1 MTAYDR
7 TERVSHPRSVGRGS
21 EDGDG
26 RDGRDGE
33 MLGPYR
39 FVEEIGEGGMGV
51 VHLALDPRGR
61 AVAIKVLRA
70 HVAHDDVAR
79 KRLAREVDTL
89 SRIRDPRVASVIDA
103 DVMGPRPYI
112 VTRYVPGPALDE
124 VVEEHGPMAPEELAR
139 LARGIAEAI
148 RSIHACG
155 VVHRDIKPGN
165 VLLEDGEPVLIDFG
179 IAHLQDDVRHTVG
192 GLVMGTPGYL
202 SPELVEGA
210 AITDATDWW
219 GWAATIA
226 FAASGRPP
234 FGRAR
239 MDAVLTRVRAG
250 DVDLRGVDPRLAPLL
265 RASLSPNPAQR
276 PNADDVIAA
285 LEQYAAGRPA
295 TVPTSNGGAWDG
307 RQTPPMPPGA
317 TQVVQERT
325 TARFPPVPEAVPDGQ
340 HANELD
346 GRARW
351 APPPT
356 GPAVAQPSEAAYQ
369 RGWDDEP
376 DVQEQWAGAETYDR
390 RYGARRMEPSVP
402 QRNSGDGDWQ
412 DDDLQDDDWRD
423 GDGDDAV
430 AEREGD
436 PRIGLP
442 MRTGLLAAMAIA
454 WVGAL
459 MAWPGV
465 AATAFVGWS
474 VVARATDR
482 SVTALVLRRYD
493 HGRRSSDL
501 PYAVVAGPWH
511 LVVGAIATVVGLLLP
526 FGAGMTG
533 VFATA
538 LLLAGTRGTDLGP
551 GAPVTLAVGGILAL
565 LMAWWGPGGAS
576 LRRGSRSIARRV
588 VPPGLPMQMAALVL
602 AVFGLVAGVLALN
615 NGAVLTWN
623 PFSGN
628 PFGG

>member
-7 TERVSHPRSVGRGS
+7 TGRVSAPRSGARTGGAPSSPNGAGS
-21 EDGDG
+21 GLDG
-26 RDGRDGE
+26 RSEQGQR
-33 MLGPYR
+33 LGPYR
-39 FVEEIGEGGMGV
+39 LVEEIGEGGMGV

-70 HVAHDDVAR
+70 HVAADDDAR
-79 KRLAREVDTL
+79 KRLAREVDSL

-124 VVEEHGPMAPEELAR
+124 VVEERGPLEPAELAR

-165 VLLEDGEPVLIDFG
+165 VLIEDGEPVLIDFG

-250 DVDLRGVDPRLAPLL
+250 DVDLDGVDPRLAPLL
-265 RASLSPNPAQR
+265 RAALSPIPAQR
-276 PNADDVIAA
+276 PHSADVIAA
-285 LEQYAAGRPA
+285 LEQYAAGRAA
-295 TVPTSNGGAWDG
+295 TVPTPG
-307 RQTPPMPPGA
+307 PPA
-317 TQVVQERT
+317 ETQVVQEPGT
-325 TARFPPVPEAVPDGQ
+325 KVFPPVPDEANV
-340 HANELD
+340 
-346 GRARW
+346 RW

-356 GPAVAQPSEAAYQ
+356 GSRHPDPSQAAYAK
-369 RGWDDEP
+369 GWHDEP
-376 DVQEQWAGAETYDR
+376 DTEEQWEGAETYDE
-390 RYGARRMEPSVP
+390 RYVRNGAGGIPAEVEPEEGWP
-402 QRNSGDGDWQ
+402 
-412 DDDLQDDDWRD
+412 DDDWD
-423 GDGDDAV
+423 EGDEPE

-436 PRIGLP
+436 PRIGMP
-442 MRTGLLAAMAIA
+442 MRTGLLGALAIA
-454 WVGAL
+454 WLGTL

-465 AATAFVGWS
+465 AVLGFVGWS
-474 VVARATDR
+474 VAARTTDR
-482 SVTALVLRRYD
+482 SMTALVLRRYTN
-493 HGRRSSDL
+493 GRRRSDV
-501 PYAVVAGPWH
+501 PYAVVASPWH
-511 LVVGAIATVVGLLLP
+511 LVVGSIATVVGLLLP
-526 FGAGMTG
+526 LGAALAG
-533 VFATA
+533 VFAAA
-538 LLLAGTRGTDLGP
+538 LLLAGARGTGLAP
-551 GAPVTLAVGGILAL
+551 GAPVTLAAGGALGL

-576 LRRGSRSIARRV
+576 LRRGTRSIVRRV
-588 VPPGLPMQMAALVL
+588 VPAGLPIQITAALMT
-602 AVFGLVAGVLALN
+602 VFGLVAALLAVN
-615 NGAVLTWN
+615 HGAALTWN
-623 PFSGN
+623 PFSSN